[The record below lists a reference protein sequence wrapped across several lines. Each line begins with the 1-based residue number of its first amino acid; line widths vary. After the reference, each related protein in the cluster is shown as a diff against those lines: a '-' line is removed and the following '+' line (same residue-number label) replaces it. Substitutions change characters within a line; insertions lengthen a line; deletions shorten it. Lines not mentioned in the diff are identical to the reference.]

1 MTNPFAAFDPPVRP
15 PSLSPTDIS
24 YAVEDTPVG
33 RLLLAVRDSGELV
46 TCAYAADVT
55 AEDHAL
61 QRLADHL
68 SPRILRHPAATDDAR
83 RELAAY
89 LDGTSHTL
97 AHPVDLSLASAF
109 QRSVLGALTQI
120 GYGATTTYGEL
131 AAAIDRPG
139 AARAVGTAL
148 GGNPLCIVVPC
159 HRVLPASGGI
169 GGYAGGPA
177 AKAHL
182 LALES
187 GRGSAAASVQGGSLV
202 P

>member
-1 MTNPFAAFDPPVRP
+1 MV
-15 PSLSPTDIS
+15 
-24 YAVEDTPVG
+24 
-33 RLLLAVRDSGELV
+33 ELV
-46 TCAYAADVT
+46 
-55 AEDHAL
+55 
-61 QRLADHL
+61 
-68 SPRILRHPAATDDAR
+68 AR
-83 RELAAY
+83 VVVRVRA
-89 LDGTSHTL
+89 
-97 AHPVDLSLASAF
+97 
-109 QRSVLGALTQI
+109 VLGALTQV